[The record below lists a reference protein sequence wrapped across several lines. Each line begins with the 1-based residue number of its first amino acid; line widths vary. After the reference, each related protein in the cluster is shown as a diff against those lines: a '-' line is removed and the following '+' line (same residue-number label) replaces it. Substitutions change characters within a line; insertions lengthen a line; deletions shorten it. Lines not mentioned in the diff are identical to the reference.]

1 MLELYPVDEGS
12 SDDIKDTDT
21 AVGRAVDKPFAL
33 RSREADIIDLVGSSV
48 LEVAHSFEACLRVQ
62 YRH

>member
-1 MLELYPVDEGS
+1 MLELYPVNEGS
-12 SDDIKDTDT
+12 SNDIKDTDT

-33 RSREADIIDLVGSSV
+33 RSREADIIDLVGSSI

-62 YRH
+62 DRH